1 MTEKPGGDIQD
12 GSDGVKIYSS
22 NENRVKFLG
31 DVLANDA
38 SRSIFLLPAQG
49 ELPASRIADKTGM
62 SLALV
67 THHLEKMQNAG
78 VVQVSRVSKNI
89 KNRDMKHYRAV
100 LAILIIPEESHAR
113 ARGSR
118 ALALSLRRIL
128 RFSSIGIA
136 GLSSWLAAKYAGF
149 TDVARQQITEPGTAP
164 TAPELPAPTAP
175 ELPAP
180 TAPELPASTAP
191 ELPASTALDPLA
203 SITSEPL
210 APIVVGLGIV
220 ILGLVIERVLVYIK
234 K

>member
-12 GSDGVKIYSS
+12 GSDKVKIYSS
-22 NENRVKFLG
+22 NEERVKFLG
-31 DVLANDA
+31 DVLANDT
-38 SRSIFLLPAQG
+38 SRSIFLLLAQG
-49 ELPASRIADKTGM
+49 DLPAGRIADKTGM

-78 VVQVSRVSKNI
+78 VVQVSKVSKNV

-100 LAILIIPEESHAR
+100 LAILIIPDESHDR
-113 ARGSR
+113 ARGSK
-118 ALALSLRRIL
+118 ALALSLRRAL

-149 TDVARQQITEPGTAP
+149 TDVARQQIIEPATAPMTDP
-164 TAPELPAPTAP
+164 TAPESPVP
-175 ELPAP
+175 
-180 TAPELPASTAP
+180 
-191 ELPASTALDPLA
+191 TALDPLA

-210 APIVVGLGIV
+210 APIVVGLGVV
-220 ILGLVIERVLVYIK
+220 ILGLVVERVLVYAK